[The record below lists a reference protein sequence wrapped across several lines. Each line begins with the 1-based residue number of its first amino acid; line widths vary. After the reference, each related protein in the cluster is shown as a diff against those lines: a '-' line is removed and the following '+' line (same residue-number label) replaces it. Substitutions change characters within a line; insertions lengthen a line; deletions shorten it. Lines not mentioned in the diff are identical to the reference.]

1 MSAEE
6 WISYTFGGCN
16 SNDMDDAADGCS
28 GQDSYQD
35 FGGASN
41 SEYETRN
48 RCTRRYTAV
57 DKKPSLT
64 SQVIKSSY
72 NLVKSNNKENKM
84 KVSALI
90 TKKTVQV
97 KFVGQTQ
104 NDKEYSYLTDIMD
117 MAVSD
122 LVVVDTMYGFKT
134 AIVTKVQAL
143 SKTARD
149 AATKWV
155 VCRVDLEEFKSKLEK
170 YELVQEIENELEE
183 EMASFSRIKY
193 YQAAAEVNP
202 RIGELINKLTDLTG
216 GVKEIADE
224 RKA

>member
-28 GQDSYQD
+28 GEDSYQD
-35 FGGASN
+35 FVGASN
-41 SEYETRN
+41 SEYEASCTDRLCRSVASTRYSK
-48 RCTRRYTAV
+48 T
-57 DKKPSLT
+57 KEP
-64 SQVIKSSY
+64 
-72 NLVKSNNKENKM
+72 NKESKM

-90 TKKTVQV
+90 TKKAVQV

-117 MAVSD
+117 LAISD

-183 EMASFSRIKY
+183 EMASFNRIKY

-216 GVKEIADE
+216 GVKEITDE
-224 RKA
+224 SKA

>member
-1 MSAEE
+1 
-6 WISYTFGGCN
+6 
-16 SNDMDDAADGCS
+16 
-28 GQDSYQD
+28 
-35 FGGASN
+35 
-41 SEYETRN
+41 
-48 RCTRRYTAV
+48 
-57 DKKPSLT
+57 
-64 SQVIKSSY
+64 
-72 NLVKSNNKENKM
+72 M

-104 NDKEYSYLTDIMD
+104 NDKEYAYLTDIMD
-117 MAVSD
+117 LAVSD

-134 AIVTKVQAL
+134 AIVIKVQAL

-183 EMASFSRIKY
+183 EMASFNRIKY

-216 GVKEIADE
+216 GAKEITGE

>member
-6 WISYTFGGCN
+6 WISYTLGGCN

-48 RCTRRYTAV
+48 RGISRYTAG

-72 NLVKSNNKENKM
+72 NLVKSNKENKM

-90 TKKTVQV
+90 TKNTVQV

-149 AATKWV
+149 TAIKWI
-155 VCRVDLEEFKSKLEK
+155 VCRVDTEEFKSKLEK

-183 EMASFSRIKY
+183 EMASFNRIKY

-216 GVKEIADE
+216 GVKEVTDE
-224 RKA
+224 SKA

>member
-16 SNDMDDAADGCS
+16 SNDMDDAADGRS
-28 GQDSYQD
+28 GQDSYQE

-41 SEYETRN
+41 SEYEVSCAARLCRSVASTRYSK
-48 RCTRRYTAV
+48 T
-57 DKKPSLT
+57 KEP
-64 SQVIKSSY
+64 
-72 NLVKSNNKENKM
+72 NNKENKM

-104 NDKEYSYLTDIMD
+104 HDKEYSYLTDIMD
-117 MAVSD
+117 LAVSD

-183 EMASFSRIKY
+183 EMASFNRIKY

>member
-1 MSAEE
+1 MREE
-6 WISYTFGGCN
+6 SIWS
-16 SNDMDDAADGCS
+16 
-28 GQDSYQD
+28 DSYQD
-35 FGGASN
+35 FGGVSN
-41 SEYETRN
+41 IEYEVSRAARLCRSAASTRYSK
-48 RCTRRYTAV
+48 T
-57 DKKPSLT
+57 KE
-64 SQVIKSSY
+64 
-72 NLVKSNNKENKM
+72 SNNKENKM

-90 TKKTVQV
+90 TKKVVQV

-104 NDKEYSYLTDIMD
+104 NDKEYAYLTDIMD

-122 LVVVDTMYGFKT
+122 LVVVDTMHGFKT

-183 EMASFSRIKY
+183 EMASFNRIKY

-216 GVKEIADE
+216 GVKELTDE
-224 RKA
+224 SKA

>member
-6 WISYTFGGCN
+6 WISYTLGGCN

-48 RCTRRYTAV
+48 RGIRRYTAG

-72 NLVKSNNKENKM
+72 NLVKYNKENKM

-149 AATKWV
+149 AATRWV

-170 YELVQEIENELEE
+170 YELVQEIENEFEE
-183 EMASFSRIKY
+183 EMASSNRIKY

-216 GVKEIADE
+216 GVKELTDE
-224 RKA
+224 SKA

>member
-28 GQDSYQD
+28 GEDSYQD

-41 SEYETRN
+41 SEYETSLS
-48 RCTRRYTAV
+48 TRPKPTSNYR
-57 DKKPSLT
+57 KKEH
-64 SQVIKSSY
+64 
-72 NLVKSNNKENKM
+72 NLQSNKENKM

-117 MAVSD
+117 LAVSD

-149 AATKWV
+149 AATKWI

-183 EMASFSRIKY
+183 EMASFNRIKY

-216 GVKEIADE
+216 GAKEITDE
-224 RKA
+224 SKA

>member
-41 SEYETRN
+41 SEYEISCAARLCRSVTSTR
-48 RCTRRYTAV
+48 
-57 DKKPSLT
+57 
-64 SQVIKSSY
+64 Y
-72 NLVKSNNKENKM
+72 NKNGYPTEPINKENKM

-104 NDKEYSYLTDIMD
+104 NDKKYSYLTDIMD

-149 AATKWV
+149 TAIKWI
-155 VCRVDLEEFKSKLEK
+155 VCRVDPEEFKSKLEK

-183 EMASFSRIKY
+183 EMASFNRIKY

-216 GVKEIADE
+216 GAKEITDE
-224 RKA
+224 SKA